1 MKPKRVPR
9 FAMACVAFFA
19 WSASATAQTATS
31 KHLRLIDRL
40 DRPSD
45 GYCFDILGT
54 PGNMR
59 LELPLFAHNCK
70 PRLTPD
76 SAVAFTAD
84 GRIRFVGP
92 NLCVT
97 AMGVNGGALPGVPL
111 MLRRC
116 GRSAPFFNVEALQRF
131 TLSADGRLS
140 LRGTKLCVRVGTVSA
155 RTYSAA
161 DRWCSLYL
169 DACAA
174 ASAALSRWEFVDAP
188 R

>member
-1 MKPKRVPR
+1 MTSWFLQCW
-9 FAMACVAFFA
+9 FACAVAVF
-19 WSASATAQTATS
+19 WSSLASAQTAES

-45 GYCFDILGT
+45 GYCFDVLGA
-54 PGNMR
+54 GSR
-59 LELPLFAHNCK
+59 LRTDLPLFAHNCK

-76 SAVAFTAD
+76 SAVEFTAR
-84 GRIRFVGP
+84 GRIRFVSL

-97 AMGVNGGALPGVPL
+97 AMGVNSKTLPGAPL
-111 MLRRC
+111 LLRPC
-116 GRSAPFFNVEALQRF
+116 GQSVPFFNAAALQSF
-131 TLSADGRLS
+131 TLARDGRLS

-161 DRWCSLYL
+161 DRWRSLYL
-169 DACAA
+169 GSCTAA
-174 ASAALSRWEFVDAP
+174 PAALSRWAFVDAP